1 MADATPRKYVYGI
14 ILFTLVVVAG
24 IGLMSVFGADNPAM
38 LSGGKYSE
46 FNSSMNKLADVTDQ
60 VGSLDSG
67 IRDAST
73 DFGAFG
79 VLNALISS
87 AWQTLKLLGTSLS
100 FMSEAYGA
108 MSSVFGVPAW
118 IPGLIG
124 LLVVAM
130 LVFTIYS
137 AIFQTEL

>member
-1 MADATPRKYVYGI
+1 MAEATPRKYVYGI
-14 ILFTLVVVAG
+14 ILFTLVVVSG
-24 IGLMSVFGADNPAM
+24 ISFMSIFGADNPAM
-38 LSGGKYSE
+38 LTDKYGE
-46 FNSSMNKLADVTDQ
+46 FNESMNQLSSVTDQ
-60 VGSLDSG
+60 VGSLESG

-87 AWQTLKLLGTSLS
+87 AWQTLKLLGSSLG
-100 FMSEAYGA
+100 FMSLAYSA

-118 IPGLIG
+118 IPGLIA
-124 LLVVAM
+124 LLVISM
-130 LVFTIYS
+130 IVFTIYS

>member
-1 MADATPRKYVYGI
+1 MADATPRKYVYAI
-14 ILFTLVVVAG
+14 IMFTLVVVAG
-24 IGLMSVFGADNPAM
+24 ISMVSIFGAENPAM
-38 LSGGKYSE
+38 VAGKYSD
-46 FNSSMNKLADVTDQ
+46 FNESMNKLTDVTDQ
-60 VGSLDSG
+60 VGSLESG

-87 AWQTLKLLGTSLS
+87 AWQTLKLLGSSLG

-108 MSSVFGVPAW
+108 MSSIFGIPAW
-118 IPGLIG
+118 IPGLVA
-124 LLVVAM
+124 LLVITL